1 MGKLKLGMINFINGL
16 VPDYR
21 LESLEFEKVYDI
33 PSRLN
38 FKLRTG
44 ELDISPVSS
53 MEYIQNPQLY
63 KILPGLGISSPGYA
77 DTVGVFSKTS
87 PKEWDKKPLFVTGSS
102 LTSVYL
108 LKVLAKKY
116 LKIEP
121 DFVIQ
126 DTTEALSEDLN
137 TLPDKYCGGML
148 IGDRALE
155 MKKAAPELRY
165 FDLAQLWKKFTGFDF
180 VFALW
185 LVRSDF
191 IRQNEALVRR
201 FWTLQ
206 KMSVELGLKH
216 LDELYEKSSELY
228 SRETFRRYFH
238 EYLNYDLSP
247 AARAGL
253 NRFIK
258 DLHETGF
265 ILEEVD
271 TDFGWQEQ
279 SEVGVESNVQGN

>member
-1 MGKLKLGMINFINGL
+1 MRKLNLGMINFINGL

-21 LESLEFEKVYDI
+21 LESSEFEKVYDI

-38 FKLRTG
+38 SKLRSG

-77 DTVGVFSKTS
+77 DTVGVFSTMS
-87 PKEWDKKPLFVTGSS
+87 PEEWDKKPLFVTGSS

-121 DFVIQ
+121 KFVIQ
-126 DTTEALSEDLN
+126 DSSEALSEDLS
-137 TLPDKYCGGML
+137 TLSDRYCGGLL
-148 IGDRALE
+148 IGDRAIE
-155 MKKAAPELRY
+155 MKHVAPEQRY
-165 FDLAQLWKKFTGFDF
+165 FDLAQLWKGFTGFDF

-191 IRQNEALVRR
+191 VSQNEALVQR
-201 FWTLQ
+201 FWELQ
-206 KMSVELGLKH
+206 KMSVELGLEH
-216 LDELYEKSSELY
+216 LDELYEKSSGLY
-228 SRETFRRYFH
+228 SRQAFKRYFH
-238 EYLNYDLSP
+238 EYLNYDLNSE
-247 AARAGL
+247 ARAGL

-258 DLHETGF
+258 DLHELGF
-265 ILEEVD
+265 IHKEIE
-271 TDFGWQEQ
+271 TDFSWEVQ
-279 SEVGVESNVQGN
+279 SEVGIEL